1 MTGVPLHLFLTGEI
15 QVGKSTIV
23 SSVVSRLGVPVSG
36 FRTVSVFRDG
46 GESDVFL
53 IPASGSLSDCCSAS
67 LFARRVPGRRPEVR
81 EEVFVSCGV
90 PLLSQCSGGLV
101 LMDEL
106 GWMESSSRLFQEA
119 VFQEAVFSVLDGPIP
134 VLGVVRDQRLPF
146 LDAVRDHPQVEVVVV
161 TRENRDALRDRV
173 FDLVRERVM
182 AAGDRRG

>member
-67 LFARRVPGRRPEVR
+67 LLARRVPGRRPEVR

-119 VFQEAVFSVLDGPIP
+119 VFSVLDGPVP

-146 LDAVRDHPQVEVVVV
+146 LDAVRHHPRVEVVVV

-182 AAGDRRG
+182 TAGDRRG

>member
-23 SSVVSRLGVPVSG
+23 SSVVSHLGVPVSG

-67 LFARRVPGRRPEVR
+67 LLARRVPGRRPEVR

-90 PLLSQCSGGLV
+90 PLLSQCSCGLV

-119 VFQEAVFSVLDGPIP
+119 VFSVLDGPVP

-146 LDAVRDHPQVEVVVV
+146 LDAVRHHPRVEVVVV

>member
-23 SSVVSRLGVPVSG
+23 PSVVSRLGVPVSG

-67 LFARRVPGRRPEVR
+67 LLARRVPGRRPEVR

-90 PLLSQCSGGLV
+90 PLLSECSGALV

-119 VFQEAVFSVLDGPIP
+119 VFSVLGGPVP

-161 TRENRDALRDRV
+161 TRENRDALRERV
-173 FDLVRERVM
+173 FAMVQERLS

>member
-67 LFARRVPGRRPEVR
+67 LLARRVPGRRPKVR

-90 PLLSQCSGGLV
+90 PLLSQ
-101 LMDEL
+101 
-106 GWMESSSRLFQEA
+106 
-119 VFQEAVFSVLDGPIP
+119 I
-134 VLGVVRDQRLPF
+134 
-146 LDAVRDHPQVEVVVV
+146 
-161 TRENRDALRDRV
+161 
-173 FDLVRERVM
+173 
-182 AAGDRRG
+182 